1 MSRGLKKKMI
11 DVIKKIDRIK
21 NLEKIENKHYELYP
35 IVVMLVIKKNYF
47 KRNDDLIELLKIFN
61 LEFKDY
67 VMKSRTLLLARILRE
82 IEKIKDVDDVVLNLK
97 KILIKNI
104 NEEDRT
110 VQNKGK
116 NRDKK
121 YLDSIIEKY
130 SRNKK

>member
-1 MSRGLKKKMI
+1 MV
-11 DVIKKIDRIK
+11 DVIKKLDRIK

-35 IVVMLVIKKNYF
+35 IVVMLVIKKKYF
-47 KRNDDLIELLKIFN
+47 KRNDDLIELLEIFD

-82 IEKIKDVDDVVLNLK
+82 IEKIKDVDDIVLNLK
-97 KILIKNI
+97 KILTKNT
-104 NEEDRT
+104 NEEDKT
-110 VQNKGK
+110 TQNKGE

-130 SRNKK
+130 SRNKKWAIEENM

>member
-1 MSRGLKKKMI
+1 MVDIVKKL
-11 DVIKKIDRIK
+11 DRIK

-35 IVVMLVIKKNYF
+35 IVVMLIIKKNYF
-47 KRNDDLIELLKIFN
+47 KRNNDLIELLKIFN

-110 VQNKGK
+110 AQNKGK

>member
-1 MSRGLKKKMI
+1 MI

-110 VQNKGK
+110 AQNKGK

-130 SRNKK
+130 SRNKKWVTERNM

>member
-1 MSRGLKKKMI
+1 MI

-67 VMKSRTLLLARILRE
+67 VMKSRTFLLARILRE

>member
-1 MSRGLKKKMI
+1 MI

-110 VQNKGK
+110 AQNKGK

-130 SRNKK
+130 SRNKKWVIERNM

>member
-1 MSRGLKKKMI
+1 
-11 DVIKKIDRIK
+11 
-21 NLEKIENKHYELYP
+21 
-35 IVVMLVIKKNYF
+35 MLVIKKNYF

>member
-1 MSRGLKKKMI
+1 MI

-35 IVVMLVIKKNYF
+35 IVLLLVFKKKYF
-47 KRNDDLIELLKIFN
+47 KSHDDLIELLKIFN

-67 VMKSRTLLLARILRE
+67 VMKSRTFLLARILRE

-130 SRNKK
+130 SRNKKWVTERNM

>member
-1 MSRGLKKKMI
+1 MI

-97 KILIKNI
+97 KILVENT
-104 NEEDRT
+104 NEEGKT
-110 VQNKGK
+110 PQNKVK

-121 YLDSIIEKY
+121 YLDNIIEKY

>member
-1 MSRGLKKKMI
+1 MI
-11 DVIKKIDRIK
+11 DGIKKIDRIK

>member
-1 MSRGLKKKMI
+1 MI

-47 KRNDDLIELLKIFN
+47 KRNNDLIELLKIFN

-110 VQNKGK
+110 AQNKGK

>member
-1 MSRGLKKKMI
+1 MI

-82 IEKIKDVDDVVLNLK
+82 IEKIKDVEDFVLNLK

>member
-1 MSRGLKKKMI
+1 MI

>member
-1 MSRGLKKKMI
+1 
-11 DVIKKIDRIK
+11 
-21 NLEKIENKHYELYP
+21 
-35 IVVMLVIKKNYF
+35 
-47 KRNDDLIELLKIFN
+47 
-61 LEFKDY
+61 
-67 VMKSRTLLLARILRE
+67 MKSRTLLLARILRE

>member
-1 MSRGLKKKMI
+1 M
-11 DVIKKIDRIK
+11 
-21 NLEKIENKHYELYP
+21 
-35 IVVMLVIKKNYF
+35 
-47 KRNDDLIELLKIFN
+47 IELLKIFN

>member
-1 MSRGLKKKMI
+1 MI

-97 KILIKNI
+97 KILI
-104 NEEDRT
+104 
-110 VQNKGK
+110 
-116 NRDKK
+116 
-121 YLDSIIEKY
+121 
-130 SRNKK
+130 

>member
-1 MSRGLKKKMI
+1 
-11 DVIKKIDRIK
+11 
-21 NLEKIENKHYELYP
+21 
-35 IVVMLVIKKNYF
+35 MLIIKKNYF
-47 KRNDDLIELLKIFN
+47 KRNNDLIKLLKIFN

>member
-1 MSRGLKKKMI
+1 MI

-82 IEKIKDVDDVVLNLK
+82 IEKIKDIDDVVLNLK

>member
-1 MSRGLKKKMI
+1 MI

-21 NLEKIENKHYELYP
+21 NLEKRENKHYELYP

>member
-1 MSRGLKKKMI
+1 MI

-121 YLDSIIEKY
+121 YIDSIIEKY

>member
-1 MSRGLKKKMI
+1 MI

-116 NRDKK
+116 NRDEK

>member
-1 MSRGLKKKMI
+1 MI
-11 DVIKKIDRIK
+11 DVIIKIDRIK

-130 SRNKK
+130 SRNKKWVTERNM

>member
-1 MSRGLKKKMI
+1 MI

-67 VMKSRTLLLARILRE
+67 VMKSRNLLLARILRE

>member
-1 MSRGLKKKMI
+1 MI

-110 VQNKGK
+110 AQNKGK

>member
-1 MSRGLKKKMI
+1 MV
-11 DVIKKIDRIK
+11 DVIKKLDRIK

-35 IVVMLVIKKNYF
+35 IVVMLVIKKKYF
-47 KRNDDLIELLKIFN
+47 KRNDDLIELLEIFD

-82 IEKIKDVDDVVLNLK
+82 IEKIKDVDDIVLNLK
-97 KILIKNI
+97 KILTKNT
-104 NEEDRT
+104 NEEDKT
-110 VQNKGK
+110 TQNKGE

>member
-1 MSRGLKKKMI
+1 MI

-116 NRDKK
+116 NTDKK

-130 SRNKK
+130 SRNKKWVTERNM

>member
-1 MSRGLKKKMI
+1 MI

-21 NLEKIENKHYELYP
+21 NIEKIENNHYELYP

>member
-1 MSRGLKKKMI
+1 MI

-130 SRNKK
+130 SRNKKWVTERNM

>member
-1 MSRGLKKKMI
+1 
-11 DVIKKIDRIK
+11 
-21 NLEKIENKHYELYP
+21 
-35 IVVMLVIKKNYF
+35 MLVIKINYF
-47 KRNDDLIELLKIFN
+47 KRHAHGIELLKIFN

>member
-1 MSRGLKKKMI
+1 MV
-11 DVIKKIDRIK
+11 DVIKKLDKIK

-35 IVVMLVIKKNYF
+35 IVVMLVIKKKYF
-47 KRNDDLIELLKIFN
+47 KRNDDLIELLEIFD

-82 IEKIKDVDDVVLNLK
+82 IEKIKDVDDIVLNLK
-97 KILIKNI
+97 KILTKNT
-104 NEEDRT
+104 NEEDKT
-110 VQNKGK
+110 TQNKGE